1 MRADLLAAG
10 GIDRNKIDKQPHAP
24 RLELWRQLRPELP
37 FTKREK
43 HPQQE
48 VRVVPLEDH
57 MAPKDVLSDAF
68 FHFG

>member
-1 MRADLLAAG
+1 MRADLLAA
-10 GIDRNKIDKQPHAP
+10 GIDRNKIDKQPNAP
-24 RLELWRQLRPELP
+24 RLELWRQLRPELQ

-48 VRVVPLEDH
+48 IREVPLEDH

-68 FHFG
+68 SHFR